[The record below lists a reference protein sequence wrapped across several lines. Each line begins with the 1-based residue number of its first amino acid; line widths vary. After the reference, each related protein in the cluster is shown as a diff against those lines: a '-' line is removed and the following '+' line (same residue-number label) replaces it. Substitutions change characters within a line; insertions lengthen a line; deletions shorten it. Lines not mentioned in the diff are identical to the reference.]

1 MKIVLYPHGG
11 SGNHGC
17 EALVRATCH
26 LLKGHDVRLLARNPE
41 QDRKYG
47 IERICKLLK
56 ESEIIPHQS
65 WAFLK
70 AYVSYHIL
78 RNRDA
83 FEALTYR
90 NLISSTDLSEVALS
104 FGGDNYCYA
113 KPTYIYIMNR
123 LLRKRGVRT
132 ILWGCSIE
140 PSFIDEEMLVD
151 LRGYDKIIA
160 RESITYQALLGKGLK
175 NVSCFPDPAF
185 TLERVDLPLPETF
198 MDGNTVGV
206 NVSPM
211 IMSYEKN
218 NGITLENYRAL
229 VRHII
234 EHTGMNVALIPH
246 VVWAD
251 NDDREPL
258 QLLYDEFKVSG
269 RVSMIEDCTAE
280 ELKGYIARCRFMI
293 AARTHAS
300 IAAYS
305 QAVPTLVVGYSV
317 KALGIAT
324 DLFGTAEGY
333 VIPVQLLKKV
343 EDLCESFDWLV
354 QKEAVIRERYAGSLS
369 LYIEQL
375 KKLTIWP

>member
-17 EALVRATCH
+17 EALVRATCQ
-26 LLKGHDVRLLARNPE
+26 LLKDYDIGLLTRNPD

-47 IERICKLLK
+47 IDHICQLQK
-56 ESEIIPHQS
+56 ESEPIS
-65 WAFLK
+65 SRTLSFAK
-70 AYVSYHIL
+70 AYFSYHL
-78 RNRDA
+78 LWNKDA

-90 NLISSTDLSEVALS
+90 NLISSTNLPDMALS

-123 LLRKRGVRT
+123 LLRKRGVQT
-132 ILWGCSIE
+132 VLWGCSIE
-140 PSFIDEEMLVD
+140 PSFIDEEMLTD
-151 LRGYDKIIA
+151 LKGYDKIIA
-160 RESITYQALLGKGLK
+160 RESITYNALIEKGLQ
-175 NVSCFPDPAF
+175 NVSCLPDPAF
-185 TLERVDLPLPETF
+185 ILRRIDLPLPEAF
-198 MDGNTVGV
+198 VEGNTVGV

-211 IMSYEKN
+211 IMNYEKN
-218 NGITLENYRAL
+218 NGITFENYLVL

-234 EHTGMNVALIPH
+234 ENTNMNVALIPH

-258 QLLYDEFKVSG
+258 RLLYDEFKETG
-269 RVSMIEDCTAE
+269 RVVMIEDATAE
-280 ELKGYIARCRFMI
+280 ELKGYIARCRFMV

-305 QAVPTLVVGYSV
+305 QSVPTLVVGYSV

-324 DLFGTAEGY
+324 DLFGTSDNY
-333 VIPVQLLKKV
+333 VVSVQDLKQKY
-343 EDLCESFDWLV
+343 DLRNAFDWLV
-354 QKEAVIRERYAGSLS
+354 GNEMVIRKRYANFLNS
-369 LYIEQL
+369 YIDT
-375 KKLTIWP
+375 LTKNNLI

>member
-17 EALVRATCH
+17 EALVRATCQ
-26 LLKGHDVRLLARNPE
+26 LLEGCDISLLTRNLE
-41 QDRKYG
+41 QDRKYK
-47 IERICKLLK
+47 IEQICQLRR
-56 ESEIIPHQS
+56 ESEPIS
-65 WAFLK
+65 NRSLSFFK
-70 AYVSYHIL
+70 AYLSYHLL

-83 FEALTYR
+83 FEALVYR
-90 NLISSTDLSEVALS
+90 NLISTTDLPDMALS

-132 ILWGCSIE
+132 VLWGCSIE

-151 LRGYDKIIA
+151 LKGYDKIIA
-160 RESITYQALLGKGLK
+160 RESVTYKALLEKGLE

-185 TLERVDLPLPETF
+185 VLKKVDLPLPKTF
-198 MDGNTVGV
+198 VEGNTVGV

-211 IMSYEKN
+211 IMNYEKN
-218 NGITLENYRAL
+218 NGITLENYFVL
-229 VRHII
+229 VRHIL
-234 EHTGMNVALIPH
+234 ENTNMNVALIPH
-246 VVWAD
+246 VVWPD
-251 NDDREPL
+251 NDDRQPL
-258 QLLYDEFKVSG
+258 RLLYNEFKESG
-269 RVSMIEDCTAE
+269 RVAMIDDGTAE

-324 DLFGTAEGY
+324 DLFGTSDNY
-333 VIPVQLLKKV
+333 VIPVQNLKRTD
-343 EDLCESFDWLV
+343 DLRNAFDWLI
-354 QKEAVIRERYAGSLS
+354 QNEITIRKRYTDFLN
-369 LYIEQL
+369 LYIDDL
-375 KKLTIWP
+375 KKIKI

>member
-17 EALVRATCH
+17 EALVRATCK
-26 LLKGHDVRLLARNPE
+26 LLNGNDIRLLTRSPE
-41 QDRKYG
+41 QDRKYE
-47 IERICKLLK
+47 IEQVCQLRK
-56 ESEIIPHQS
+56 ESEPIS
-65 WAFLK
+65 CRSLSFLK
-70 AYVSYHIL
+70 AYISYHL
-78 RNRDA
+78 FKDRDA
-83 FEALTYR
+83 FESLTYR
-90 NLISSTDLSEVALS
+90 NLISTKDLPDIALS

-123 LLRKRGVRT
+123 LLRKYGVRT
-132 ILWGCSIE
+132 VLWGCSIE
-140 PSFIDEEMLVD
+140 PSFIDEEMLAD
-151 LRGYDKIIA
+151 LKGYDKIIA
-160 RESITYQALLGKGLK
+160 RESVTYNALLRKGLK

-185 TLERVDLPLPETF
+185 ALERVDLPLPKGFVE
-198 MDGNTVGV
+198 GNTVGV

-218 NGITLENYRAL
+218 SGITLKNYCEL

-234 EHTGMNVALIPH
+234 EDTNMNVALIPH
-246 VVWAD
+246 VVWLD
-251 NDDREPL
+251 NDDRQPL
-258 QLLYDEFKVSG
+258 KLLYNEFKESG
-269 RVSMIEDCTAE
+269 RVVMLGDCTAE

-324 DLFGTAEGY
+324 DLFGTSDGY
-333 VIPVQLLKKV
+333 VIPVQNLRQAN
-343 EDLCESFDWLV
+343 DLRNAFDWLA
-354 QKEAVIRERYAGSLS
+354 QNEITIRKRYAEFLNS
-369 LYIEQL
+369 YIDKL
-375 KKLTIWP
+375 KKIII